1 MLFLSL
7 FVVVVVVVAD
17 DGLGWVGMG
26 WERWVR
32 FMKQKEDD
40 DRDDDDDDDDEANA
54 WPISRFLAQRHHIIK
69 TVNLVR
75 CLCHELS
82 AKELDTT
89 GKKWGF
95 TSQNMG
101 VAMKLGRVQLATR
114 LTHDKTKKVLK
125 AKRGDQ
131 KFDSEELGEFSIRR
145 KKSQSVAGKE
155 DCEGSISSSKVP
167 GG

>member
-1 MLFLSL
+1 MAREAITDWRKYRKAVAAAVVLVI
-7 FVVVVVVVAD
+7 VVVVVVVAVAVVD

-26 WERWVR
+26 WERWVG

-40 DRDDDDDDDDEANA
+40 DRDDDYDDDDEANA
-54 WPISRFLAQRHHIIK
+54 WPISRFLAPRLHIIK

-82 AKELDTT
+82 AKELVTT

-125 AKRGDQ
+125 AKRSQ
-131 KFDSEELGEFSIRR
+131 LGRPR
-145 KKSQSVAGKE
+145 V
-155 DCEGSISSSKVP
+155 
-167 GG
+167 

>member
-1 MLFLSL
+1 
-7 FVVVVVVVAD
+7 
-17 DGLGWVGMG
+17 
-26 WERWVR
+26 
-32 FMKQKEDD
+32 MKQKEDD
-40 DRDDDDDDDDEANA
+40 DRDDDDDDDDDDDEANA
-54 WPISRFLAQRHHIIK
+54 WPISRFLAQRLHIIK

-82 AKELDTT
+82 AKELVTT

-125 AKRGDQ
+125 AKRNQ
-131 KFDSEELGEFSIRR
+131 LGRP
-145 KKSQSVAGKE
+145 
-155 DCEGSISSSKVP
+155 KV
-167 GG
+167 